1 MLAVAFQSK
10 LQDMLNERGL
20 KECELPGIAEL
31 LLKAANT
38 SDEKMSEG
46 DGPPS
51 YLMNELEGL
60 FVQHQYAQKKVDEAG
75 KLDQIN

>member
-1 MLAVAFQSK
+1 MLAVAFRSK
-10 LQDMLNERGL
+10 LEDMMKERGL
-20 KECELPGIAEL
+20 KETELPGIAEKL
-31 LLKAANT
+31 LNAANT

-60 FVQHQYAQKKVDEAG
+60 FVQHQYAQKRVNEAG
-75 KLDQIN
+75 SSLYI